1 MPLKVPFK
9 INFQNTYFENTI
21 FYEKHMVP
29 TKMVWLK
36 GGVSKGS
43 PLPKLVIIVCL
54 ENHINRMFILKVK
67 NSSLILSSHN
77 QES

>member
-9 INFQNTYFENTI
+9 INFQYTYFENTI
-21 FYEKHMVP
+21 FYEKHVVP

-36 GGVSKGS
+36 GGVSKGL
-43 PLPKLVIIVCL
+43 PLPKLVTIVYL
-54 ENHINRMFILKVK
+54 ENHINHMFILKLK
-67 NSSLILSSHN
+67 NSFSILSSHN